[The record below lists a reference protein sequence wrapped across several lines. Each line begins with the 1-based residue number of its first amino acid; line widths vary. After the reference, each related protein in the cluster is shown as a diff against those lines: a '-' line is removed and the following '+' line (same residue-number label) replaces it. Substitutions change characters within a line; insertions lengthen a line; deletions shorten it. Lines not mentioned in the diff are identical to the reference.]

1 MTECPLLVR
10 HTAVARAWA
19 GRCYGASDV
28 PLSRAGRA
36 ALAPLAIALGSTSPV
51 WVMHSGRVRTRLL
64 AERIA
69 SVAQC
74 PLLEDKDWRERNFG
88 TWEGESW
95 AAIYRATG
103 NAMDGMIDAP
113 ATFRPGGGE
122 TTLELAARVRR
133 AWQRLPDTM
142 GVVVTHGGPI
152 AALVGQLSGEP
163 VAAWPGLIPAPG
175 GAVAVARANR
185 QPEPGAGQCRLH
197 AKWNKL

>member
-1 MTECPLLVR
+1 MTARPLLVR

-36 ALAPLAIALGSTSPV
+36 ALAPLAIALGSAGPA
-51 WVMHSGRVRTRLL
+51 WVIHSGRVRTRLL
-64 AERIA
+64 AERLARI
-69 SVAQC
+69 AQC
-74 PLLEDKDWRERNFG
+74 PLLEDIDWRERDFG
-88 TWEGESW
+88 TWEGKSW

-103 NAMDGMIDAP
+103 NAMDGMIEAP

-122 TTLELAARVRR
+122 TTLELAARVYR
-133 AWQRLPDTM
+133 AWQRLPDAM

-163 VAAWPGLIPAPG
+163 VSAWPGLIPAPG
-175 GAVAVARANR
+175 ASVAVAPSARIR
-185 QPEPGAGQCRLH
+185 DSVL
-197 AKWNKL
+197 